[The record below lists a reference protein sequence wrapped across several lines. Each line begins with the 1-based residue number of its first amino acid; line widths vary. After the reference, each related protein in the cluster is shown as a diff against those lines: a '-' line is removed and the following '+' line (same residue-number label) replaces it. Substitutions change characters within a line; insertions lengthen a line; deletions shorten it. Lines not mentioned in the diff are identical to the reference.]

1 VKSILVHIYDDVALP
16 SRLGAAFDLARG
28 FDAHLTCLH
37 ATPFEDYLATD
48 PLVALE
54 LPEEFSTKMTRR
66 REALQAR
73 VEERLRAEGMNWDWL
88 HADELMSTA
97 LIRASALADLVVVT
111 LAERAVMRD
120 DPRPVA
126 ATVATGA
133 RTAVIGVPQGR
144 AQFSFDA
151 PAMIAWN
158 GSPEAAAA
166 MRAALP
172 FLQRVPAV
180 HLLEV
185 EEKVP
190 AYPRDRAAR
199 YLSRHGVHAEILCR
213 ARNGEVS
220 EAIRRAAREVG
231 AGLIVMGAY
240 GHSRLREALLGG
252 VTRDLVADSE
262 IPLLLAH

>member
-1 VKSILVHIYDDVALP
+1 MKSILLHIFDDVAL
-16 SRLGAAFDLARG
+16 SGRLTTACDLARAFG
-28 FDAHLTCLH
+28 GHLTCLH
-37 ATPFEDYLATD
+37 ATPIEDYLATD
-48 PLVALE
+48 PLIALE
-54 LPEEFSTKMTRR
+54 LPEEFSTKVTRR
-66 REALQAR
+66 WEALQAR
-73 VEERLRAEGMNWDWL
+73 VEERLRSEDLSWDWL
-88 HADELMSTA
+88 HSDELMSTA
-97 LIRASALADLVVVT
+97 LIRASALADLVVVS
-111 LAERAVMRD
+111 LADQAVMRD
-120 DPRPVA
+120 DPRPLA

-133 RTAVIGVPQGR
+133 RTAVIGIPQGH
-144 AQFSFDA
+144 AQLSFDA
-151 PAMIAWN
+151 PALVAWN

-172 FLQRVPAV
+172 FLQRVAAV

-199 YLSRHGVHAEILCR
+199 YLSRHNVHAEIVCR
-213 ARNGEVS
+213 SSDGGVTDV
-220 EAIRRAAREVG
+220 IRRTARELG

-262 IPLLLAH
+262 VPLLLAH

>member
-1 VKSILVHIYDDVALP
+1 MKSILLHIYDDVALA
-16 SRLGAAFDLARG
+16 SRLGAACDVAREFG
-28 FDAHLTCLH
+28 AHLTCLH
-37 ATPFEDYLATD
+37 ATPIEDYLSTD

-54 LPEEFSTKMTRR
+54 LPEDFSTKMTRR

-73 VEERLRAEGMNWDWL
+73 VEARLRAENIAWDWL
-88 HADELMSTA
+88 HSNELMSTA
-97 LIRASALADLVVVT
+97 LIRASALSDLVVVS
-111 LAERAVMRD
+111 LADRAVMRD
-120 DPRPVA
+120 DPRPLA

-133 RTAVIGVPQGR
+133 RNAVLGLPQGR
-144 AQFSFDA
+144 ARFGFDA
-151 PAMIAWN
+151 PALIAWN

-166 MRAALP
+166 MRASLP
-172 FLQRVPAV
+172 FLRRMPHV

-185 EEKVP
+185 EEKP
-190 AYPRDRAAR
+190 QAYPRDRAAR
-199 YLSRHGVHAEILCR
+199 YLSRHDVHAEILCR
-213 ARNGEVS
+213 PGHGNVTET
-220 EAIRRAAREVG
+220 IRSTARELE